1 MGCYP
6 KLRGELSHHLVVETR
21 TAKSKELTLHGSVSG
36 RILTAVKLDRIF
48 GLGIWLAC
56 AAAPGGLHAAL
67 APEKL
72 YQKVLPSVM
81 TLEVENQSG
90 QKFVGSAVLAR
101 TSDVALT
108 AWHVVADARSVWA
121 VFADGQRVK
130 VVGCIDHNGGRD
142 LAILK
147 LEKRLPRRQAALCQE
162 LQSVAARAYVIG
174 APKGYDFSI
183 SDGLISQVRNI
194 NGFLQYQLSCPISPG
209 NSGGPI
215 LNNRGEVIG
224 IASWMKADAQNV
236 SFAIPIREFMHLNIS
251 QPPRTWEELTAT
263 ACAAPPARLSA
274 SGHRTDMT
282 LQGTPDTRSFAA
294 FKSQLNQS
302 AGKSVTVV
310 LQEESRTNT
319 FTFIV
324 K

>member
-1 MGCYP
+1 
-6 KLRGELSHHLVVETR
+6 
-21 TAKSKELTLHGSVSG
+21 
-36 RILTAVKLDRIF
+36 VKLDRIF
-48 GLGIWLAC
+48 GLGLWLAC
-56 AAAPGGLHAAL
+56 AVAPGRGHAAL
-67 APEKL
+67 APEIL

-81 TLEVENQSG
+81 TLEVEDQSG
-90 QKFVGSAVLAR
+90 QRFVGSAVLAR
-101 TSDVALT
+101 GNDVALT

-130 VVGCIDHNGGRD
+130 VIGCIDHNGGRD

-147 LEKRLPRRQAALCQE
+147 LERRLPRRQAALCRE

-183 SDGLISQVRNI
+183 SDGLISQIRSV
-194 NGFLQYQLSCPISPG
+194 NGFQQYQLSCPISPG
-209 NSGGPI
+209 NSGSPI

-224 IASWMKADAQNV
+224 IASWTKADAQNV
-236 SFAIPIREFMHLNIS
+236 SFAIPTREFMRLNVS
-251 QPPRTWEELTAT
+251 QRPRTWEELAAI
-263 ACAAPPARLSA
+263 ACAAPPARPSELGPS
-274 SGHRTDMT
+274 TDT
-282 LQGTPDTRSFAA
+282 TPGDKADARSFAA
-294 FKSQLNQS
+294 FKNQLNQS

-319 FTFIV
+319 FTFTV